1 MKSVSPHLWVG
12 RECIGPIRKSPHSST
27 FDTDQARLVFSVTPS
42 SWVNG
47 SITGEPRSRFRKHST
62 AVVELDAAQP
72 NRNGFVEFTAVYRS
86 APFSAYMLPGR
97 LRVEPA

>member
-12 RECIGPIRKSPHSST
+12 RECIGPIRTSPHSTT
-27 FDTDQARLVFSVTPS
+27 FDTDELRLVFIVTPS

-47 SITGEPRSRFRKHST
+47 SITGEPRSRFRTRSV

-72 NRNGFVEFTAVYRS
+72 NCHRIVEFTAVYRS